1 MTTTVYYRYS
11 ARVAKQIKLDRKS
24 KNPWFRAANLSWY
37 GSWYT
42 EISPVSVLKKYIRQ
56 LATRFEKNR
65 MNMPDAFEI
74 DVILFYCTVYVGYSV
89 EKL

>member
-65 MNMPDAFEI
+65 MNMPDI
-74 DVILFYCTVYVGYSV
+74 SI
-89 EKL
+89 